1 MLLEDQVLK
10 PFELKDSQS
19 LYCPRNLLSEL
30 VATVKLVLIQLFDNG
45 QQLKSLKVTNFEQS
59 ELNNQP

>member
-1 MLLEDQVLK
+1 MLLKDQVLK
-10 PFELKDSQS
+10 PFELKNSQS
-19 LYCPRNLLSEL
+19 MYCPRNLLSEL
-30 VATVKLVLIQLFDNG
+30 VATVKLVLIQMFDNG

>member
-19 LYCPRNLLSEL
+19 MYCPRNLLSEL
-30 VATVKLVLIQLFDNG
+30 VATVKLVLIQMFDNG
-45 QQLKSLKVTNFEQS
+45 QQLKSLKVTNFE
-59 ELNNQP
+59 